1 MTSLTHCSRNKRV
14 LILGLLVAN
23 LWFFFQDV
31 CGLAQ
36 EVGPCSME
44 SAAAVMEQ
52 YGCGLH
58 QRSQAFPINIKKEKR
73 AVSVET
79 PSQSL
84 KHASILLRR
93 SAHALETNEVLAVQL
108 IRQVISILKHQVI
121 PSLLTPNSSLVP
133 IGLLFD
139 LTEQGMDGEKPMS
152 PASETSESDQTGPM
166 G

>member
-1 MTSLTHCSRNKRV
+1 
-14 LILGLLVAN
+14 
-23 LWFFFQDV
+23 
-31 CGLAQ
+31 
-36 EVGPCSME
+36 ME
-44 SAAAVMEQ
+44 SVAAVMEQ

-58 QRSQAFPINIKKEKR
+58 QRSQAVTINIKKEKR
-73 AVSVET
+73 AESVET

-121 PSLLTPNSSLVP
+121 PSLLAPNSALVP
-133 IGLLFD
+133 VGLLFELAD
-139 LTEQGMDGEKPMS
+139 QEMDGEEPMS
-152 PASETSESDQTGPM
+152 PASETTESYPTGPM